1 MLFIL
6 YVNYAV
12 NSSRE
17 SNSGKDGQTSSPS
30 LPDLILESTLD
41 AGFELEF
48 VDSKLE
54 NKSPAQCSEF
64 NRYSQAKSKSF
75 FDI

>member
-1 MLFIL
+1 M
-6 YVNYAV
+6 

-17 SNSGKDGQTSSPS
+17 SNSGSYCHTSSPS
-30 LPDLILESTLD
+30 LPDRIQESTLD
-41 AGFELEF
+41 AGFELEL
-48 VDSKLE
+48 VESKFE

-64 NRYSQAKSKSF
+64 KRYSQAKSKSF